1 MPHQPGLRQP
11 PKKGHGGD
19 LIAFVPPLSFLP
31 PDMAMRDNEAKRQK
45 RLVEYVCLVGV
56 DQLVLD
62 EDEEA
67 DEDCFERT
75 QHPQLLRRFPAQDHP
90 DCNIFFLPFLF
101 F

>member
-1 MPHQPGLRQP
+1 
-11 PKKGHGGD
+11 
-19 LIAFVPPLSFLP
+19 
-31 PDMAMRDNEAKRQK
+31 MAMRDNEAKRGK

-90 DCNIFFLPFLF
+90 DCNFFFLPFLF

>member
-1 MPHQPGLRQP
+1 
-11 PKKGHGGD
+11 
-19 LIAFVPPLSFLP
+19 
-31 PDMAMRDNEAKRQK
+31 MAMRDNEARRQK

-62 EDEEA
+62 EDVEA

-90 DCNIFFLPFLF
+90 DCNIFIFVFPSCSSDVSRVNNTISRKHLHENF
-101 F
+101 